1 MNELVLKYPKS
12 AVEKVSN
19 LFIPENA
26 EENDKIVLTIR
37 FACKNI
43 DARDFA
49 AYMAL
54 IDNVYGRLSK
64 RNLLKYSRSTRGRLK
79 FSGIKRNSVEFI
91 IEELIKNISQAN
103 LVIILALLLIT
114 IARIRQLNSSAYR
127 DRQEGRFYK
136 EQTKLIRNRR
146 KWIRE
151 KIKTNEKLKN
161 VDENTQNKLV
171 ILFDSLLSC
180 DWKLLSR
187 ARRFSKKHNIEIEIR
202 FRKKVDLTKNEGGN
216 QYGK

>member
-1 MNELVLKYPKS
+1 
-12 AVEKVSN
+12 
-19 LFIPENA
+19 
-26 EENDKIVLTIR
+26 
-37 FACKNI
+37 
-43 DARDFA
+43 
-49 AYMAL
+49 MAL